1 MKHVIAHVVELA
13 HDLGIAVVCEGVET
27 REQMEFLRAAG
38 CDRAQGYYFSRPV
51 PSEALQVPKKQA
63 EKV

>member
-1 MKHVIAHVVELA
+1 MKHVIAHMVELA

-27 REQMEFLRAAG
+27 RNRWSFCARG

-51 PSEALQVPKKQA
+51 PSETLQAPKKQA